1 MKTPMQELE
10 IFIGHQIMESRN
22 TDVQVALSGI
32 SQVIRLIHLEKEKQM
47 IIDAY
52 IKGQVKY
59 AKTGVD
65 GQTGEQY
72 YNENFKQ

>member
-47 IIDAY
+47 IIAAAEEGNDWDNAV
-52 IKGQVKY
+52 II
-59 AKTGVD
+59 D
-65 GQTGEQY
+65 GERY
-72 YNENFKQ
+72 YNETFKQ